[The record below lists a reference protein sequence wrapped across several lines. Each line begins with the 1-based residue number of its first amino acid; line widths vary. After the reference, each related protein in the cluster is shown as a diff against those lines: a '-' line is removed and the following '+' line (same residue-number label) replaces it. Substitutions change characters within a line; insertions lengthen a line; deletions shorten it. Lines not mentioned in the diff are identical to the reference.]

1 MAFRYLKEFISL
13 EVYWRT
19 YLLVLVPLL
28 LLPIPL
34 VIGDDVSK
42 CAFVLLLMAVYW
54 VFELLPLAVTS
65 LLPVAMF
72 PLMGI
77 MSTKEITMFY
87 MKDTC
92 MLFIG
97 GEIIYFII
105 RVSNSIEMFS
115 LLMTKRLMYD
125 KFYLSLGL
133 IMAIAVE
140 ESGLH
145 KRIALVALNLIGS
158 SDRLLLLGF
167 MIPTAFCSMWIS
179 NTATTAMMI
188 PIIEAVLSEI
198 EDEKN
203 EPNCYGT
210 FQKEDT
216 TKRISLDYNPTIETN
231 ESSNENPADPIRNPR
246 QVNEIFN
253 TTLILSY

>member
-1 MAFRYLKEFISL
+1 
-13 EVYWRT
+13 
-19 YLLVLVPLL
+19 
-28 LLPIPL
+28 
-34 VIGDDVSK
+34 
-42 CAFVLLLMAVYW
+42 
-54 VFELLPLAVTS
+54 
-65 LLPVAMF
+65 
-72 PLMGI
+72 
-77 MSTKEITMFY
+77 
-87 MKDTC
+87 
-92 MLFIG
+92 
-97 GEIIYFII
+97 
-105 RVSNSIEMFS
+105 
-115 LLMTKRLMYD
+115 
-125 KFYLSLGL
+125 
-133 IMAIAVE
+133 MAIAVE

-216 TKRISLDYNPTIETN
+216 TQRISLDYDKTIETN
-231 ESSNENPADPIRNPR
+231 EASKENPANQIRNPR
-246 QVNEIFN
+246 QVNEIF
-253 TTLILSY
+253 TTSS

>member
-1 MAFRYLKEFISL
+1 
-13 EVYWRT
+13 
-19 YLLVLVPLL
+19 
-28 LLPIPL
+28 
-34 VIGDDVSK
+34 
-42 CAFVLLLMAVYW
+42 
-54 VFELLPLAVTS
+54 
-65 LLPVAMF
+65 
-72 PLMGI
+72 
-77 MSTKEITMFY
+77 
-87 MKDTC
+87 
-92 MLFIG
+92 
-97 GEIIYFII
+97 
-105 RVSNSIEMFS
+105 
-115 LLMTKRLMYD
+115 
-125 KFYLSLGL
+125 
-133 IMAIAVE
+133 MAIAVE

-216 TKRISLDYNPTIETN
+216 TKRVSLDYNQTIETN
-231 ESSNENPADPIRNPR
+231 DVSNENPADPIKNPR

-253 TTLILSY
+253 TSFLLSYYMYYVIRNLMSII